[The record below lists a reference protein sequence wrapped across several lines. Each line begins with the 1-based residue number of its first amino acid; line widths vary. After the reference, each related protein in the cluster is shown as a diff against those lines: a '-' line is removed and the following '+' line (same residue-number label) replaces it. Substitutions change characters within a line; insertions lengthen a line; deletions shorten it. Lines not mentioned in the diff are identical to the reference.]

1 MKNIIIIDYGY
12 GNIYSILSAFKLLKF
27 DVKVSNNP
35 NEIRKADIII
45 LPGVGA
51 FKNAMFAL
59 KNLHIDIAIKEAINR
74 GGYIVGICL
83 GFQMLFDQSEEFGI
97 TKGLGLLAGKV
108 TKLDNSKV
116 KVPNVGWRN
125 LIKSKNNFKNINFDF
140 IKLDMVYFVHSYIPI
155 ASSSEN
161 ILLYTQFGDKFLHA
175 SVFSN
180 QILGFQ
186 FHPEKSGPVGLKI
199 LDITIRGLK

>member
-12 GNIYSILSAFKLLKF
+12 GNIYSILSAFKVLNF
-27 DVKVSNNP
+27 QVKVSNNP
-35 NEIRKADIII
+35 DEIRKADIII

-51 FKNAMFAL
+51 FKNAMSAL
-59 KNLHIDIAIKEAINR
+59 KNLHIDVAIKESIDR

-83 GFQMLFDQSEEFGI
+83 GFQMLFDKSEEFGI
-97 TKGLGLLAGKV
+97 TKGLGLLPGKV

-125 LIKSKNNFKNINFDF
+125 LIKSKNNFNKINFDF
-140 IKLDMVYFVHSYIPI
+140 IKLDMVYFVHSFIPI
-155 ASSSEN
+155 SSSSEN
-161 ILLYTQFGDKFLHA
+161 VLFYTQFGDKLLHA

-180 QILGFQ
+180 QVLGFQ
-186 FHPEKSGPVGLKI
+186 FHPEKSGPVGLNI

>member
-1 MKNIIIIDYGY
+1 MQ
-12 GNIYSILSAFKLLKF
+12 L
-27 DVKVSNNP
+27 
-35 NEIRKADIII
+35 
-45 LPGVGA
+45 
-51 FKNAMFAL
+51 
-59 KNLHIDIAIKEAINR
+59 
-74 GGYIVGICL
+74 
-83 GFQMLFDQSEEFGI
+83 LFDKSEEFGI